1 MQLKCK
7 KKKICSVY
15 GKGAVT
21 DWMCQKWFVKFLG
34 TVDIVA
40 KWFFTV
46 ELSYALEDA

>member
-1 MQLKCK
+1 M
-7 KKKICSVY
+7 Y
-15 GKGAVT
+15 REDNVT
-21 DWMCQKWFVKFLG
+21 DQMCQKWFVKFLG